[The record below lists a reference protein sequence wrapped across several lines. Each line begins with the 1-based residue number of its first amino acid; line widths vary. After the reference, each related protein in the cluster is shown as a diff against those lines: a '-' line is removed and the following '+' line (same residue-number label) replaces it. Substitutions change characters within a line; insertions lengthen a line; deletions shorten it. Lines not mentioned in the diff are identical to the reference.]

1 MEAFFNERE
10 KHGIK
15 PGAYVT
21 DAALLHAFGMELIGR
36 PLVVE

>member
-10 KHGIK
+10 NRGIK
-15 PGAYVT
+15 PGSYT
-21 DAALLHAFGMELIGR
+21 NDSSFMRAFGMELIGP